1 MLNFYISKIEEQQ
14 NNNSEES
21 KPGGNNGNGGYS
33 QNQPSGQ
40 QGGTQASEPML
51 VTTENDIKKAKN
63 LVKQQTM
70 PSMMWQKV
78 VLDMIE
84 SHPEVS
90 SFLIEYLGS

>member
-1 MLNFYISKIEEQQ
+1 MLYFYISKIEEQH
-14 NNNSEES
+14 NNNDES
-21 KPGGNNGNGGYS
+21 KPGDNNGNAGYS
-33 QNQPSGQ
+33 QNQPNNQ
-40 QGGTQASEPML
+40 QGGTQASEPMP